1 MRTRHVDCGGTE
13 MSGGVKIMRCA
24 DLSAIELKC
33 RFYLDA
39 SRSNTAGVLL
49 LYYIPKIPAAQE
61 HNENTF
67 KQQSPIQT
75 VY

>member
-1 MRTRHVDCGGTE
+1 

-24 DLSAIELKC
+24 DLSDIELKC
-33 RFYLDA
+33 RFYLNA
-39 SRSNTAGVLL
+39 SHSNTAGVLL
-49 LYYIPKIPAAQE
+49 LYIYLKFLQHRNIK
-61 HNENTF
+61 HNENTL

>member
-1 MRTRHVDCGGTE
+1 

-33 RFYLDA
+33 RFYLTHH
-39 SRSNTAGVLL
+39 TATQQEYY
-49 LYYIPKIPAAQE
+49 YYISKIPAAQE